1 VGPTREGSPS
11 AVRKHRIR
19 LYIRQ
24 YVFRCSIIFGVDWIA
39 DFACAG
45 CQKRPIRSG
54 FLVRVVLSADG
65 REHACSVYALY
76 LARRRLLLS
85 ASKILALTSLFLAT
99 TFAQTEWKEFISS
112 DGNFRVLFP
121 DNPQQQT
128 GTERNLHEFSA
139 TAGAESY
146 LVSEDL

>member
-1 VGPTREGSPS
+1 MKSGS
-11 AVRKHRIR
+11 
-19 LYIRQ
+19 
-24 YVFRCSIIFGVDWIA
+24 
-39 DFACAG
+39 
-45 CQKRPIRSG
+45 
-54 FLVRVVLSADG
+54 LVRVVLSADG
-65 REHACSVYALY
+65 REHACSAYALY